1 MRHHMSGK
9 FPSPWNFIL
18 PHAAN
23 LFAWG
28 LIAGLL
34 YLLRSFFLLLFL
46 TFVLAYMQTRVG
58 TRLEF
63 CLPNRYLRVFVVAF
77 AFISV
82 LTAAGIFLVPRVK
95 NQTQI
100 FVSQLGT
107 YISRMDEEIYR
118 LAAKY
123 PLVEQALSP
132 YLTDDEDP
140 KTEKAKVPVPARGS
154 QAKKT
159 PAPEVSAPIP
169 QDRALRA
176 SPTTKFLQQLFGL
189 GDLSGGAQN
198 FNKIIDTLSNVG
210 GKIFTFATNFLLSL
224 LFSFLIVLDMPSLER
239 NVRSLANTRLRFIYQ
254 AVGGNIRDFSMM
266 LGRALEA
273 QLIIAIINSALTAVG
288 ISLLGL
294 GENVAFLAV
303 IVFIFSFF
311 PVVGVFISSIPI
323 CLVALQSKGLHTMLM
338 AVVLIIVIHLIEGY
352 ILNPR
357 VYGSYMRINS
367 VIVLIILTLASKL
380 FGFWGLL
387 LGVPVCTYIFGYA
400 IKLDPPKIPGLTSDG
415 APPAESAPD
424 KLPHSSDLV

>member
-1 MRHHMSGK
+1 MRRHMSEK
-9 FPSPWNFIL
+9 IPPPWNFIL

-28 LIAGLL
+28 VIAGLI
-34 YLLRSFFLLLFL
+34 YLLRSFFLLIFL
-46 TFVLAYMQTRVG
+46 TFVFAYLQTRVG
-58 TRLEF
+58 ARLEF
-63 CLPNRYLRVFVVAF
+63 CLPNRCLRMLVVAF
-77 AFISV
+77 AFLSV
-82 LTAAGIFLVPRVK
+82 LTAVGIFLVPRVK

-118 LAAKY
+118 LAGKY
-123 PLVEQALSP
+123 PLVEQTLSP
-132 YLTDDEDP
+132 YLSDDNDP
-140 KTEKAKVPVPARGS
+140 KREKDKISVPAKGAHS
-154 QAKKT
+154 KKISS
-159 PAPEVSAPIP
+159 PEISESAPP
-169 QDRALRA
+169 DKALRA

-198 FNKIIDTLSNVG
+198 INRIIDTLSNVG
-210 GKIFTFATNFLLSL
+210 GKILTFATNFLLAL
-224 LFSFLIVLDMPSLER
+224 LFSILIVLDMPSLER
-239 NVRSLANTRLRFIYQ
+239 HVRSLADTRLRFIYQ
-254 AVGGNIRDFSMM
+254 AVGGNIRDFSMV

-273 QLIIAIINSALTAVG
+273 QLIIAIINSLLTAIG
-288 ISLLGL
+288 ISMLGL
-294 GENVAFLAV
+294 GANVAFLSV

-323 CLVALQSKGLHTMLM
+323 CLVALQSKGLHTMIM
-338 AVVLIIVIHLIEGY
+338 AIILIIVIHLIESY

-367 VIVLIILTLASKL
+367 VIILIILTLASKL

-400 IKLDPPKIPGLTSDG
+400 IKLDRPTVPGFASDR
-415 APPAESAPD
+415 AESTPE
-424 KLPHSSDLV
+424 KLPHSSDPV

>member
-1 MRHHMSGK
+1 MSEK
-9 FPSPWNFIL
+9 IPPPWNFIL

-28 LIAGLL
+28 VIAGLL
-34 YLLRSFFLLLFL
+34 YLLRSFFLLIFL
-46 TFVLAYMQTRVG
+46 TFVFAYLQTRVG
-58 TRLEF
+58 ARLAF
-63 CLPNRYLRVFVVAF
+63 CIPNRCLRVIVVAF
-77 AFISV
+77 AFICV
-82 LTAAGIFLVPRVK
+82 MTAVGIFLVPRVK
-95 NQTQI
+95 AQTQI
-100 FVSQLGT
+100 FVNQLGS

-118 LAAKY
+118 LSDKY
-123 PLVEQALSP
+123 PLVEQVLSP
-132 YLTDDEDP
+132 YLADDDP
-140 KTEKAKVPVPARGS
+140 KEEKAKVSVPAKGS
-154 QAKKT
+154 HAKKT
-159 PAPEVSAPIP
+159 PAPEISAPAP
-169 QDRALRA
+169 QERALRA

-198 FNKIIDTLSNVG
+198 INRIVDTLSNVG
-210 GKIFTFATNFLLSL
+210 GKILTFATNFLLSL
-224 LFSFLIVLDMPSLER
+224 LFSFLIVLDMPSLGR
-239 NVRSLANTRLRFIYQ
+239 NVQSLADTRLRFIYQ
-254 AVGGNIRDFSMM
+254 AVGGNIRDFSMV

-303 IVFIFSFF
+303 IVIIFSFF

-400 IKLDPPKIPGLTSDG
+400 IKLDPPKVPGL
-415 APPAESAPD
+415 APGGTALTESAPD
-424 KLPHSSDLV
+424 KLPHSSDLL

>member
-1 MRHHMSGK
+1 MRRHMSEK
-9 FPSPWNFIL
+9 IPPPWNFIL

-28 LIAGLL
+28 VIAGLL
-34 YLLRSFFLLLFL
+34 YLLRSFFLLIFL
-46 TFVLAYMQTRVG
+46 TFVFAYLQTRVG
-58 TRLEF
+58 ARLAF
-63 CLPNRYLRVFVVAF
+63 CIPNRCLRVIVVAF
-77 AFISV
+77 AFICV
-82 LTAAGIFLVPRVK
+82 MTAVGIFLVPRVK
-95 NQTQI
+95 TQTQI
-100 FVSQLGT
+100 FVNQLGN

-118 LAAKY
+118 LAGKY
-123 PLVEQALSP
+123 PLVEQVLSP
-132 YLTDDEDP
+132 YLADDDDP
-140 KTEKAKVPVPARGS
+140 KEEKAKVSVPAKGS
-154 QAKKT
+154 HAKKT
-159 PAPEVSAPIP
+159 PAPEISVPAP
-169 QDRALRA
+169 QERALRA

-198 FNKIIDTLSNVG
+198 INRIVDTLSNVG
-210 GKIFTFATNFLLSL
+210 GKILTFATNFLLSL
-224 LFSFLIVLDMPSLER
+224 LFSFLIVLDMPSLGR
-239 NVRSLANTRLRFIYQ
+239 NVQSLADTRLRFIYQ
-254 AVGGNIRDFSMM
+254 AVGGNIRDFSMV

-273 QLIIAIINSALTAVG
+273 QLIIAIINSILTAIG
-288 ISLLGL
+288 ISMLGL
-294 GENVAFLAV
+294 GTHVAFLAV

-338 AVVLIIVIHLIEGY
+338 AVVLIIIIHLIEGY

-367 VIVLIILTLASKL
+367 VIILIILTLASKL

-400 IKLDPPKIPGLTSDG
+400 IKLDRPKVPGFASDG
-415 APPAESAPD
+415 AESSPE